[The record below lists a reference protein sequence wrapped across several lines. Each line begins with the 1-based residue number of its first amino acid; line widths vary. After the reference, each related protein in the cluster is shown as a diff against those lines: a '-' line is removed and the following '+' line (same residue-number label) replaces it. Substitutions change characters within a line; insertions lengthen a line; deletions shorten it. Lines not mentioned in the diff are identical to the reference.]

1 MKIFFDTRESR
12 LPYLPPSLL
21 LYLFVSLT
29 VATGSARSE
38 ATGLTKLIYFRPV
51 RPAAHCQRSLGQ
63 QQQQRVQLKE
73 VRVAG

>member
-12 LPYLPPSLL
+12 LPSLSPSLL

-63 QQQQRVQLKE
+63 QQRVQLKE